1 MEGKSSFHLK
11 VKDTNKN
18 GYVNACIMIA
28 PQQTK
33 YDGNNLIQDK

>member
-11 VKDTNKN
+11 VKDTDKDGNVFA
-18 GYVNACIMIA
+18 YIMIA

-33 YDGNNLIQDK
+33 YDANNLMRDE